1 MWAAPR
7 VAVSRYAEP
16 AAAGAT
22 RRRPRRGTPAADISP
37 PGIRT
42 DVAKTLSVPES
53 GGGRGGRR
61 LPLHSDPALSTCL
74 RASAEIRGSEMRQVG
89 DGVRVNE
96 LRGARVREASRWWML
111 RIGRWGWGKGEDLTH
126 RRLGFGVGSETTW
139 SVSPRRQGADG
150 LLLFLP
156 LIHVSRPTLFLHSGV
171 SVSVLN
177 LFHFPLLFLHLQGM
191 NDSP

>member
-1 MWAAPR
+1 MGGASR
-7 VAVSRYAEP
+7 CRYAEP

-74 RASAEIRGSEMRQVG
+74 RASAEIMGSE
-89 DGVRVNE
+89 VRVCE
-96 LRGARVREASRWWML
+96 HV
-111 RIGRWGWGKGEDLTH
+111 WGKVEYH
-126 RRLGFGVGSETTW
+126 MC
-139 SVSPRRQGADG
+139 
-150 LLLFLP
+150 P
-156 LIHVSRPTLFLHSGV
+156 L
-171 SVSVLN
+171 
-177 LFHFPLLFLHLQGM
+177 QQA
-191 NDSP
+191 